1 MPGLNNH
8 QCAWFTITSVWQ
20 LITFF
25 CSEFPSS
32 SCFRSTA
39 MCLGFENRTAAPPPA
54 PDQLPAPRNRPVGSS
69 PAHRCPSTEESWPN
83 EKISTALYHMHRRD
97 PITTDVP
104 RGRAAE
110 SHISYQITPDFS
122 LTDCA
127 PILGLS
133 FSSQEKVF
141 FEPLMWR
148 CPNIS
153 DPGNECKSET
163 ATPKIWSIPT
173 APSVGSNWKHSLP
186 AGCFMPLIKA
196 RAPWVARLTFAT
208 TFTTANWNMTEG
220 HRPAC
225 RVSMR
230 SSAPVNLWLGVC

>member
-122 LTDCA
+122 LTALCTH
-127 PILGLS
+127 PGLLS
-133 FSSQEKVF
+133 PRKGIFLSLSCGTAVIFRIQEMSASLRRQLPK
-141 FEPLMWR
+141 FEVYPLR
-148 CPNIS
+148 PVLARTES
-153 DPGNECKSET
+153 T
-163 ATPKIWSIPT
+163 ACLLD
-173 APSVGSNWKHSLP
+173 VL
-186 AGCFMPLIKA
+186 CL
-196 RAPWVARLTFAT
+196 L
-208 TFTTANWNMTEG
+208 
-220 HRPAC
+220 
-225 RVSMR
+225 
-230 SSAPVNLWLGVC
+230 